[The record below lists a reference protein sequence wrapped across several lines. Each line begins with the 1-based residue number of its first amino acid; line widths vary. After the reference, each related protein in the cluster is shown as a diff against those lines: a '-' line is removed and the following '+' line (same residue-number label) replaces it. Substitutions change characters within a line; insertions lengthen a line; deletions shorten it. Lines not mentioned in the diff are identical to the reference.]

1 MKRTASL
8 SYFME
13 SGPDAEIDSADFS
26 FGERTNKKNGFTLT
40 EVLVTISV
48 IGLLMGILLPAV
60 QCIRKHANTIGC
72 RSNQRQW
79 GIAFTMDDEPAS
91 YLDRFQP
98 WLRVY
103 MDYDRMK
110 NNALRTDAN
119 DIYLCPSA
127 KKKGRSVPSLAPEY
141 MNLQA
146 WDGSKSRAW
155 AYKFMG
161 QLFISSYSVND
172 MREYLPKRKTGSE
185 ERRSEVPILFDC
197 TFRLTGLQECDDP
210 PPQYDDMPRAIP
222 TYKDTRA
229 CGICIDRHNG
239 GINILFMDSS
249 VRKVDLKELWIL
261 QWNEQYNKTGPWTKA
276 GGVQPHDW
284 PHWMRKF
291 KDH

>member
-1 MKRTASL
+1 
-8 SYFME
+8 ME
-13 SGPDAEIDSADFS
+13 SGPDAEIAGADFS
-26 FGERTNKKNGFTLT
+26 LGEYKKKQNGFTLP

-48 IGLLMGILLPAV
+48 IGGLMGILLPAV
-60 QCIRKHANTIGC
+60 QRVRRQAYTIGC

-79 GIAFTMDDEPAS
+79 GIAFTVDDEPAS

-103 MDYDRMK
+103 IDYDRMK

-127 KKKGRSVPSLAPEY
+127 KKMGRPVPSLAPEY

-172 MREYLPKRKTGSE
+172 MREYLPKKEFSRRKE
-185 ERRSEVPILFDC
+185 YRKYPYY
-197 TFRLTGLQECDDP
+197 LTVLSG
-210 PPQYDDMPRAIP
+210 
-222 TYKDTRA
+222 
-229 CGICIDRHNG
+229 
-239 GINILFMDSS
+239 
-249 VRKVDLKELWIL
+249 
-261 QWNEQYNKTGPWTKA
+261 
-276 GGVQPHDW
+276 
-284 PHWMRKF
+284 
-291 KDH
+291 